1 MYIYILFYVCLYMC
15 VCVCCCCLV
24 AKSCTTFMTPQI
36 IDCQAPLSMDFPG
49 QNTGVGC
56 HFLLQVIFSTQASNT
71 PLPVLQVDYQCHLG
85 SPHVC
90 VCIHTATDNIIIP
103 IFIDEKMFEV

>member
-1 MYIYILFYVCLYMC
+1 MYVYICVC

-24 AKSCTTFMTPQI
+24 VKSCTTFVTPQI

-49 QNTGVGC
+49 KNTGVGC
-56 HFLLQVIFSTQASNT
+56 HFLLQVIFSTQASNS
-71 PLPVLQVDYQCHLG
+71 PLPVLQVDYQCRLG
-85 SPHVC
+85 SPTC

-103 IFIDEKMFEV
+103 IFIG